1 MTKLI
6 TVGCSATFGLEMPDI
21 LNNRAIPSIHSW
33 PAELGKYLGLETI
46 NLAIPGT
53 GIDFAVRSIVREIP
67 KHINPIVGISIGAR
81 NRFEYIQK
89 IRGPWPWTWTR
100 GLAMRSHG
108 FGSWRPCGAWIED
121 LPEYFALMHT
131 DLHDW
136 YRTLSNIVYMQL
148 FLEQRNLRYFFVTV
162 AQSHLLIDVPD
173 EFMYLKNLID
183 ESKHFKI
190 PFRTWCDDNRYTAG
204 PAGHINDPAAY
215 KDYVQTELGPWVDRL
230 T

>member
-6 TVGCSATFGLEMPDI
+6 TTGCSQTFGLEMPDI
-21 LNNRAIPSIHSW
+21 LNNRSIPSIHSW

-46 NLAIPGT
+46 NLAIPGAGNDYT
-53 GIDFAVRSIVREIP
+53 VRSIVREIP
-67 KHINPIVGISIGAR
+67 KHINPIVGIAIGAR

-89 IRGPWPWTWTR
+89 TTW
-100 GLAMRSHG
+100 MFS
-108 FGSWRPCGAWIED
+108 GSWTED

-136 YRTLSNIVYMQL
+136 YRTLSNIVYMQS
-148 FLEQRNLRYFFVTV
+148 FLEQRNLRYFFVTSW
-162 AQSHLLIDVPD
+162 QGHLLIDVPD
-173 EFMYLKNLID
+173 ELMYLKNLID

-190 PFRTWCDDNRYTAG
+190 PFGNWCLDNRYTVS
-204 PAGHINDPAAY
+204 PDGHINDLAAY
-215 KDYVQTELGPWVDRL
+215 KDYVQIELGPWVKDRL